1 MQPGS
6 CEIPERKTIFIPDAE
21 TETAGQDLTLLHAEE
36 RGRGRTSAAP
46 LPWHNTATSVKQS
59 GGTED
64 PTSKTLTL
72 EQISYR
78 L

>member
-46 LPWHNTATSVKQS
+46 LPWHDTATSVEQS
-59 GGTED
+59 GGHRGSHFQNSD
-64 PTSKTLTL
+64 SGADFL
-72 EQISYR
+72 
-78 L
+78 

>member
-46 LPWHNTATSVKQS
+46 GMIQQLLWSRVGVT
-59 GGTED
+59 TED